1 MREIKIRFLELLNKI
16 SLSITFLILNIIF
29 TITIIFHFLVL
40 IGQIYFKYI
49 WGGRLHNI
57 EEMYVF
63 ETISIVLNMIFLFL
77 IFLYKKIIKQNK
89 SIKVL
94 KCTFLII
101 GIVFFIN
108 TIGNIFAVN
117 KLEMLIA
124 TPLTFILSILRF
136 RLSQY

>member
-1 MREIKIRFLELLNKI
+1 MREIKIKFLELLNKI

-40 IGQIYFKYI
+40 IGQIDFKYI
-49 WGGRLHNI
+49 WGGRLRNI

-124 TPLTFILSILRF
+124 TPLTFILSILCF
-136 RLSQY
+136 RLSRS